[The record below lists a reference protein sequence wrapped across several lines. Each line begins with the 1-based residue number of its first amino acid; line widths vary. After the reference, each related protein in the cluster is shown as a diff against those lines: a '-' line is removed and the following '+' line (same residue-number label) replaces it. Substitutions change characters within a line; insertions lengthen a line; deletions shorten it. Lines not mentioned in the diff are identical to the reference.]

1 MDIHTV
7 YVLRIVILSSNQFI
21 LELNPGLAFA
31 SVPTGNRGKQPR
43 CTYGVNVAMYYIRYI
58 LMKIVLYLNFKCV
71 RLQDQENLLLK
82 EIPLQRIE
90 LTRIEE
96 CLKMSLFT

>member
-7 YVLRIVILSSNQFI
+7 YALRIVILSSNQFI

-31 SVPTGNRGKQPR
+31 FVPTGNRRKQPR
-43 CTYGVNVAMYYIRYI
+43 CTYGVNVALYYIRYI
-58 LMKIVLYLNFKCV
+58 VMKIVLYLNFKCV

-82 EIPLQRIE
+82 EIPLTQVTERLIE
-90 LTRIEE
+90 NIRRE
-96 CLKMSLFT
+96 